1 MSPALTSRDERMILP
16 AVLVW
21 SAWFAPTP
29 ALVVMSSQQDTSAL
43 RFLGIRAGASLQ
55 EISSEVRRRQ
65 GTLRCDQAKT
75 DSRVRECRGMLPDAA
90 NQPGVALWVSAID
103 SAAGVIAL
111 SAPVSQATLRA
122 WRDQLT
128 RHYGTVETA
137 TQGRQKM
144 MQWVR
149 RGRMLRL
156 TWRPEG
162 DGTTASVSLVDGLVL
177 DRWGRERDAGPGR

>member
-1 MSPALTSRDERMILP
+1 MILP
-16 AVLVW
+16 TALAW
-21 SAWFAPTP
+21 SAWFAPIP
-29 ALVVMSSQQDTSAL
+29 ALPASQQDTSAL
-43 RFLGIRAGASLQ
+43 RFLGVRAGAPLQ
-55 EISSEVRRRQ
+55 EIAAEVRRRG
-65 GTLRCDQAKT
+65 GTLHCDQSKT
-75 DSRVRECRGMLPDAA
+75 DPRAADQRG
-90 NQPGVALWVSAID
+90 VTVWVSAID

-111 SAPVSQATLRA
+111 SAPVSQATLRT

-128 RHYGTVETA
+128 RHYGTVAMA
-137 TQGRQKM
+137 TQGKQKM

-177 DRWGRERDAGPGR
+177 DRWGQERDADSTR

>member
-1 MSPALTSRDERMILP
+1 MILT
-16 AVLVW
+16 AAALAW
-21 SAWFAPTP
+21 SAWFAPIP
-29 ALVVMSSQQDTSAL
+29 ALAASEQDSSAL
-43 RFLGIRAGASLQ
+43 RFLGIRAGARLQ
-55 EISSEVRRRQ
+55 EISAEVGRR
-65 GTLRCDQAKT
+65 GGMLHCDQSKT
-75 DSRVRECRGMLPDAA
+75 DPRVRECRGTLPGAA
-90 NQPGVALWVSAID
+90 DQRGVAVWVSAID
-103 SAAGVIAL
+103 SAAAVIAL
-111 SAPVSQATLRA
+111 SAPVSEATLRT

-128 RHYGTVETA
+128 RHFGTVETA

-177 DRWGRERDAGPGR
+177 DRWGRERDAGSGR

>member
-1 MSPALTSRDERMILP
+1 MILI
-16 AVLVW
+16 AALAW
-21 SAWFAPTP
+21 SAWFAPIP
-29 ALVVMSSQQDTSAL
+29 ALAASQQDSSAL
-43 RFLGIRAGASLQ
+43 RFLGIRAGAPLQ
-55 EISSEVRRRQ
+55 EISAEVGRRG
-65 GTLRCDQAKT
+65 GTLHCDQSKT
-75 DSRVRECRGMLPDAA
+75 DPRVRECRGTLPGAA
-90 NQPGVALWVSAID
+90 DQRGVAVWVSAID
-103 SAAGVIAL
+103 SAAAVIAL
-111 SAPVSQATLRA
+111 SAPVSEATLRT

-128 RHYGTVETA
+128 RHFGTVETA

-177 DRWGRERDAGPGR
+177 DRWGRERDAGSGR